1 MKNLLGIAG
10 AFVLLGIP
18 ACLYA
23 EEHRFE
29 FHPDDH
35 ICIIGGTVAE
45 RMQHF
50 GWLETLLHAH
60 FPEHR
65 FVFRNL
71 AYSGDEI
78 DPQKR
83 LRSMHFGTP
92 DQWLAGLAP
101 IPQPSKLG
109 PRDAGKVRENRFEF
123 TNTRA
128 DVIFAFFGY
137 NESWGGEAK
146 LEAFRKTL
154 DAQLKHMLGQ
164 KYNDESP
171 PRIVLFSPMAMELLD
186 DPNLPS
192 AEHVA
197 QVNERLAMYTEAMR
211 EVAKQNQVLFID
223 LFAPSRRFGE
233 QPPSA
238 DNTPGRPFTIN
249 GIHQNERGDLWIAQT
264 ALDQLIGTDR
274 PAEKGE
280 AWQEKLQPLRK
291 AVLEK
296 SWYWFHRYRVTDGYS
311 TYGDRA
317 FLKFSEGP
325 GGYGDGL
332 SNYTVLQRELKI
344 LDRMTANRDAVVWAA
359 ARGEAAEPKD
369 DDLPEFIPVISNKP
383 GPLEGGKHIFLDG
396 EEAIQKMTVHAQMEV
411 SLFADESMFP
421 ELINPV
427 QMAFDTRGRLW
438 VATWP
443 TYPHWQPTQPMNNC
457 LLILEDTDR
466 DGKADR
472 CTKFADDL
480 DNITG
485 FEFWGGGVLV
495 AQGPD
500 LVILYDRDGDDR
512 YDQLERLVH
521 GLDTADTHHTANSFV
536 LDPGGALYFQEGT
549 FHHTQVETPW
559 GPVRRVANG
568 AVFRYEPRTQK
579 FDVYVSVPF
588 ANPHGHVFDRWGQDI
603 VWDGTGAQPYH
614 ATLFS
619 GDVDFPRKHRKPPQ
633 VYQQRTRP
641 CPGTEVLSSEHFPEE
656 FQGNLL
662 VLNVIGFQGILQYKV
677 SDDRASFAAVE
688 QEPILF
694 SSDPNF
700 RPVDIEI
707 GPDGAIWFVDWHN
720 PIIGHMQH
728 NLRDPSRDRE
738 HGRVYRVTYQGRSLS
753 TDPPIYGA
761 TLQQLLDNLKSPVDR
776 VRYRTRIELSARP
789 TAEVVEAAR
798 QWLENLD
805 KNDTEYEHHVLEILW
820 LFQSHNV
827 VNAELLDRVLTSPDF
842 RARAAAVR
850 VLVAWRERME
860 GVWERLEKAV
870 HDEHPRVRLEALRAL
885 SFFRGPDVARAEEI
899 ALQSL
904 LHPQDPYLTFVLEET
919 LATLDSRKKAS
930 Q

>member
-1 MKNLLGIAG
+1 MRMPGLVVGLATLLVTAP
-10 AFVLLGIP
+10 VL
-18 ACLYA
+18 A
-23 EEHRFE
+23 EEVRFRLE
-29 FHPDDH
+29 PGDH

-45 RMQHF
+45 RMQHY
-50 GWLETLLHAH
+50 GWLETLLYAH
-60 FPEHR
+60 YPKHQL
-65 FVFRNL
+65 VFRNL

-78 DPQKR
+78 DPRRR
-83 LRSMHFGTP
+83 LRSMDFGTP
-92 DQWLAGLAP
+92 DQWLSGNAP
-101 IPQPSKLG
+101 IPQPKKLG
-109 PRDAGKVRENRFEF
+109 PRDEGKVRENRFEL

-137 NESWGGEAK
+137 NESWAGQEGLAEFEK
-146 LEAFRKTL
+146 VL
-154 DAQLKHMLGQ
+154 DQQLKHMLSQ
-164 KYNDESP
+164 QYNGKSS
-171 PRIVLFSPMAMELLD
+171 PRIVLFSPIAMELLD

-192 AEHVA
+192 PEHVR
-197 QVNERLAMYTEAMR
+197 QVNERLAIYTDVMR
-211 EVAKQNQVLFID
+211 KVAAANQVVFVD
-223 LFAPSRRFGE
+223 LFTPSRRFGE
-233 QPPSA
+233 KRPSE
-238 DNTPGRPFTIN
+238 DTTPGRPFTIN
-249 GIHQNERGDLWIAQT
+249 GIHQNERGDLWIAQA
-264 ALDQLIGTDR
+264 ALDQLIGKER
-274 PAEKGE
+274 PAEQQEGWK
-280 AWQEKLQPLRK
+280 EKLEPLRQ
-291 AVLEK
+291 AVLDK
-296 SWYWFHRYRVTDGYS
+296 CWHWFHRYRTTDGYS

-325 GGYGDGL
+325 GGYGKGL
-332 SNYTVLQRELKI
+332 SNYTVLQRELEV
-344 LDRMTANRDAVVWAA
+344 LDIMTSNRDAVIWAA
-359 ARGEAAEPKD
+359 AQGEKLQAKD
-369 DDLPEFIPVISNKP
+369 DNIPEFIPVISNKP
-383 GPLEGGKHIFLDG
+383 GPLEGGKHIFLG
-396 EEAIQKMTVHAQMEV
+396 GKEAIEKMTVHADMEV
-411 SLFADESMFP
+411 TLFADESMFP
-421 ELINPV
+421 ELVNPV

-457 LLILEDTDR
+457 LLILEDR
-466 DGKADR
+466 DQDGVADH
-472 CTKFADDL
+472 CTRFADDL

-512 YDQLERLVH
+512 YDERERLVH

-568 AVFRYEPRTQK
+568 AVFRYEPRAQK

-588 ANPHGHVFDRWGQDI
+588 ANPHGHIFDRWGQDI

-619 GDVDFPRKHRKPPQ
+619 GDVDFPHKHRKPPQ

-641 CPGTEVLSSEHFPEE
+641 CPGTELLSSQHFPDD

-677 SDDRASFAAVE
+677 SDDGASFSAVE
-688 QEPILF
+688 QEPILY

-738 HGRVYRVTYQGRSLS
+738 HGRVYRVTYRGRPLS
-753 TDPPIYGA
+753 VSPPIHGA
-761 TLQQLLDNLKSPVDR
+761 TLEQLLDNLKSPEDR

-789 TAEVVEAAR
+789 TEEVVAAAR
-798 QWLENLD
+798 KWLEQLD
-805 KNDTEYEHHVLEILW
+805 KNDPDYEHHVLEGLW
-820 LFQSHNV
+820 LMQNHNV
-827 VNAELLDRVLTSPDF
+827 VDAALLDRVLQSPDF

-850 VLVAWRERME
+850 VLVAWRDRLD
-860 GVWERLEKAV
+860 GVLDRLEKAV
-870 HDEHPRVRLEALRAL
+870 NDEHPRVRLEALRAL
-885 SFFRGPDVARAEEI
+885 SFFRGEDVERAEEI
-899 ALQSL
+899 ALQSIL
-904 LHPQDPYLTFVLEET
+904 YPQDRYLKFVLDET
-919 LATLDSRKKAS
+919 LATLDRRKKSAK
-930 Q
+930 